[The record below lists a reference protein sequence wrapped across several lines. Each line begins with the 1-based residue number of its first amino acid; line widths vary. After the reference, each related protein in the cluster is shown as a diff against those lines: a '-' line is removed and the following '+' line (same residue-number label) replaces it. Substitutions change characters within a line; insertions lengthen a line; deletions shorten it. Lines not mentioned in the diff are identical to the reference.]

1 MKKLLLLLALGIFSI
16 PSCKKRDCEEFQ
28 FGTLIVTN
36 YTDDPIKFY
45 YDGVYLYDLESLV
58 TETLELDVG
67 THIVGAKD
75 LDSTHFSPFDWLDT
89 IEVSACRKEIM
100 DFEL

>member
-1 MKKLLLLLALGIFSI
+1 MKKLLLVLALGITVTA
-16 PSCKKRDCEEFQ
+16 CKKRECEEFQ
-28 FGTLIVTN
+28 YGQLIVTN

-58 TETLELDVG
+58 TETLELDAG
-67 THIVGAKD
+67 THIIGAKD
-75 LDSTHFSPFDWLDT
+75 IDSTHLSPFNWLDT
-89 IEVSACRKEIM
+89 VDVSACRKEVL